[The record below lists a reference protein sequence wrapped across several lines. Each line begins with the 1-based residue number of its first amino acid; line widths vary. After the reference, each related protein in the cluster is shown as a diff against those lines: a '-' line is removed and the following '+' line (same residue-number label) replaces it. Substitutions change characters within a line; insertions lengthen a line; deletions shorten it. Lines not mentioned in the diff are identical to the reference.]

1 MQPKEFAEKFIKAED
16 EAWYKGNV
24 DALDEVEDANV
35 VYHFPA
41 FPDVTGRD
49 AHKQFIAAACKAL
62 SDIKIN
68 IKYLMGEGDLVG
80 FLYTDSKRSTGELF
94 GQPPTGKVMAA
105 NELWL
110 FRLKN
115 GKVIEGWMWGTT
127 TISD

>member
-1 MQPKEFAEKFIKAED
+1 MNTKKFAEKFIKAED

-24 DALDEVEDANV
+24 DALDEVEHENV
-35 VYHFPA
+35 VYHFPG
-41 FPDVTGRD
+41 FPDVNGRD
-49 AHKQFIAAACKAL
+49 AHKQFITAARKAL

-68 IKYLMGEGDLVG
+68 IKYLMGAGDLVG

-94 GQPPTGKVMAA
+94 GQPPTGKVIAA

-110 FRLKN
+110 FHIKG
-115 GKVIEGWMWGTT
+115 GKVIEGWMFGTN